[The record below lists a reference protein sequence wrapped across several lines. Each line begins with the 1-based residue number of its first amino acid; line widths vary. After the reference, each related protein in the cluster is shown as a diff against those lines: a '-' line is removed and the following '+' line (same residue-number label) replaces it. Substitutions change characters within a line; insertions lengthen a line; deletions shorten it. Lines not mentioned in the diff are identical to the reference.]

1 MAASLTCRYTQT
13 LRCPFVLF
21 LYSCILL
28 ESKLGFDFEQSS
40 PTIGWIEADAGCA
53 IEQAYRELGQ
63 EQGDVACQYLG
74 QRAQI
79 IKRSTRESYSLVYEY
94 PPFPQLVFISE
105 ADRSEILKLCP
116 R

>member
-63 EQGDVACQYLG
+63 DQG
-74 QRAQI
+74 
-79 IKRSTRESYSLVYEY
+79 ESYSLVYEY